1 MKDEL
6 KRQLGLKIK
15 SLRETEKLTQEELSV
30 VCDVSWRTIS
40 NLERGVV
47 MPDLR
52 VIVALSKYFKISL
65 DDVLNINESE
75 KSKPNSRIEKEN
87 RLIEKIKRFDDKT
100 LSFFDENIELVGR
113 YFN

>member
-15 SLRETEKLTQEELSV
+15 SLRENEKLTQEELSV

-52 VIVALSKYFKISL
+52 VVVALAEYFKISL
-65 DDVLNINESE
+65 DEVLNINENG
-75 KSKPNSRIEKEN
+75 KSKTNSRIEKEN
-87 RLIEKIKRFDDKT
+87 RLIEKIKQFDDKT
-100 LSFFDENIELVGR
+100 LSFIDENIELIAR